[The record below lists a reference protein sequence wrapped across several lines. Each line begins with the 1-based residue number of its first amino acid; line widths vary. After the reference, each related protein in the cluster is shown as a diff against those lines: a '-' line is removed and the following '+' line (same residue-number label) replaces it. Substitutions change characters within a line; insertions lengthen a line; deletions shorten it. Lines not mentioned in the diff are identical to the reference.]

1 MPLLSQ
7 VLTEGS
13 GVVIAWTHES
23 QLAQE
28 RHELL
33 RRALVDALPL
43 GERVQVVEHLE
54 ESSARLVDRA
64 DDGAASTRQRL
75 EQRDTLEARRAVQT
89 TVTDRAHMLP
99 ETAVFASSQSRGG
112 IKDGGGSYILHYC
125 CLRKQLA
132 TSSRTT
138 NTLSDKTSCIIIYQI
153 YCHYTTLLSVW
164 LKSQTPI
171 TIHLPRRYH

>member
-1 MPLLSQ
+1 M
-7 VLTEGS
+7 V
-13 GVVIAWTHES
+13 AWTHES

-64 DDGAASTRQRL
+64 DDGAASARQRL

-89 TVTDRAHMLP
+89 TVTDRAHMLS
-99 ETAVFASSQSRGG
+99 ETVVSASSQSRGG
-112 IKDGGGSYILHYC
+112 IKDGGGGSYILHYC
-125 CLRKQLA
+125 CLRK
-132 TSSRTT
+132 
-138 NTLSDKTSCIIIYQI
+138 
-153 YCHYTTLLSVW
+153 
-164 LKSQTPI
+164 
-171 TIHLPRRYH
+171 TISHFL